1 MVTAGAEGWRPN
13 CDVRDHY
20 DRGQELCQ
28 PVHDR
33 MPVIVGRENYERSLD
48 ILETDPADLLRP
60 YDSAAM
66 HAYPVSSRVNS
77 PKNDDAELIAPLAVE
92 WARVACARDRIAL
105 HERERSK
112 ASAATVYENLTG
124 TVGDRPLVPTITH

>member
-1 MVTAGAEGWRPN
+1 VVTAGTEGWRPN

-33 MPVIVGRENYERSLD
+33 MPVIVVRENYERSLD

-105 HERERSK
+105 HER
-112 ASAATVYENLTG
+112 A
-124 TVGDRPLVPTITH
+124 